1 MRWCCVVLKRVFWS
15 KSLYNFVGWFFLDYT
30 IGEYSRYWL
39 QDNLN
44 HVRELEEKET
54 LTEDECQYIKSLKL
68 FVMHIGDPLIRR
80 AFEVCLESIGAA
92 YDSNTY

>member
-1 MRWCCVVLKRVFWS
+1 MVLRGSEKEYFGAN
-15 KSLYNFVGWFFLDYT
+15 LYTIFADGFFLDYT

-39 QDNLN
+39 QDNLDY
-44 HVRELEEKET
+44 VRELEEKET

-80 AFEVCLESIGAA
+80 AFEVCLESIGG
-92 YDSNTY
+92 SI